1 MQTAIIH
8 SKIEY
13 IVYRFDE
20 CDIRRILTEYIN
32 NQKYTAPPDGGTW
45 ELKSWHEAD
54 GKGERE
60 LIVEL
65 TYTIETP
72 DKEEKK

>member
-1 MQTAIIH
+1 MQTTTIH

-32 NQKYTAPPDGGTW
+32 NQKYTAPPDGGAW
-45 ELKSWHEAD
+45 ELESWHED
-54 GKGERE
+54 EGNGE

-72 DKEEKK
+72 NKEEKK